1 MDPGAGIITAID
13 TLEADLIILVGVAYL
28 LYDKYKSKQK

>member
-1 MDPGAGIITAID
+1 MDPSAGIITAID
-13 TLEADLIILVGVAYL
+13 TLEADFIVLVGVAYL

>member
-13 TLEADLIILVGVAYL
+13 TLEADFVILVGIGWIII
-28 LYDKYKSKQK
+28 DKLKNRGK